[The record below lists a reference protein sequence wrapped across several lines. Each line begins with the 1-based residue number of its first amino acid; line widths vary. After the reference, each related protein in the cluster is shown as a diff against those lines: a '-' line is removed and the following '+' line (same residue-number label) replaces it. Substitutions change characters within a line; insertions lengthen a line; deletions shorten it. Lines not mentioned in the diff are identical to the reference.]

1 MNARLAH
8 ARTRVTAALFASLAL
23 FIGSVALVGAGGT
36 AAAQSQPTP
45 VGPVGLTLTPI
56 LQTSTT
62 FTGQPIRFPEGDNQI
77 VAVMAEVAPGGQVGR
92 HLHPNPLFVYLLEG
106 TLTIEMEGHGTHAFS
121 AGEGMAEVVNT
132 WHNGRNLGDT
142 PVKFL
147 IVFAAQEGT
156 PTIIRP

>member
-1 MNARLAH
+1 MRRDIAVLA
-8 ARTRVTAALFASLAL
+8 AALVLLTGSAAHVLGHGAAS
-23 FIGSVALVGAGGT
+23 
-36 AAAQSQPTP
+36 AQTQPPTT
-45 VGPVGLTLTPI
+45 GPVGLTLTPI

-62 FTGQPIRFPEGDNQI
+62 FSGQPIRFPQGDNQL
-77 VAVMAEVAPGGQVGR
+77 VAVLADVAPGGQVGR
-92 HLHPNPLFVYLLEG
+92 HLHPNPLFVYILEG

-121 AGEGMAEVVNT
+121 AGQGLAEVVDT
-132 WHNGRNLGDT
+132 WHNGRNLGDA